1 MNHRQ
6 PFPGSE
12 GKQGRKHKN
21 KNLSV
26 SCRLRLLSSGC
37 ALLESYLGYATFV
50 VAKRPWT
57 QYPEIWFMS
66 FHQDL
71 PTGRSEVRYSPSF
84 WCEDL
89 EKQQNL
95 CLVLDQG
102 DNSRDGE
109 KLSDLDIFEGRADRI
124 C

>member
-1 MNHRQ
+1 M
-6 PFPGSE
+6 
-12 GKQGRKHKN
+12 
-21 KNLSV
+21 
-26 SCRLRLLSSGC
+26 SCRLLLLSSGS

-50 VAKRPWT
+50 VEKRPWT
-57 QYPEIWFMS
+57 QYLELRFMS

-71 PTGRSEVRYSPSF
+71 PTGRIEVRYSPSF

-89 EKQQNL
+89 EKQQDL

-109 KLSDLDIFEGRADRI
+109 KLSDLEIFEDRADSI